1 MKKNSEVIAYILHE
15 ESMPSHSSNL
25 LKNNSDSVIFEA
37 YLQDFLK
44 NRNKRVYSREV
55 LEDALNSPHI
65 VEMKKNRSWVGE
77 AGHPMDKSLQRQLW
91 IAHSNVSH
99 IILETSI
106 EGEKVKALIESAMS
120 PMGFMMRDSI
130 RQGMRVAFSMRGVAP
145 ITKNANGYVEV
156 KKPLKIATYDWV
168 FFPSHEIAY
177 QQKVLREDFNPTFE
191 VFPITE
197 DALLDFM
204 KNDSENVATILEGM
218 DINLDNSKVG
228 LSIVS
233 PSVMR
238 LVIEETNSGETFLIN
253 LEKYMQR
260 KKIMKEIIG

>member
-1 MKKNSEVIAYILHE
+1 
-15 ESMPSHSSNL
+15 
-25 LKNNSDSVIFEA
+25 
-37 YLQDFLK
+37 
-44 NRNKRVYSREV
+44 
-55 LEDALNSPHI
+55 
-65 VEMKKNRSWVGE
+65 
-77 AGHPMDKSLQRQLW
+77 
-91 IAHSNVSH
+91 
-99 IILETSI
+99 
-106 EGEKVKALIESAMS
+106 MS